1 MTAAGPQDSGG
12 QKSSHVQ
19 GWLVSLLFHGTVV
32 LGAILLVK
40 QIQLAPQ
47 EKPFKW
53 NVALISPTE
62 RVAPAAS
69 PPNQR
74 QTQAQPAPSP
84 SLQQTVPAQQPP
96 SPHPLAQQTAPA
108 IAERTVTPVVTEPPV
123 PPPPKPTT
131 HPIQPAKPTK
141 HETETPVATEAPA
154 IEKPTKGPVAVPTKS
169 AAQTPPSPAPPAIP
183 EQTAETNTAPAPAP
197 TQTAA
202 IAPAP
207 SDEPTKRDYGWVAE
221 AILRRVEELKR
232 YPTAARVDRAEGRV
246 VVKAVIN
253 EDGSVGAV
261 EIFQSSGY
269 PSLDK
274 AAIET
279 IRLAA
284 PFRLPHPL
292 GRPQLTI
299 KIPISYRLDW

>member
-12 QKSSHVQ
+12 RKGSHVQ
-19 GWLVSLLFHGTVV
+19 GWLVSLLLHGTVV

-53 NVALISPTE
+53 NVALVSPTE
-62 RVAPAAS
+62 PVTPAAS
-69 PPNQR
+69 PPN

-84 SLQQTVPAQQPP
+84 SLQQTVPAPQPQ
-96 SPHPLAQQTAPA
+96 SPQPLAQQTAPS
-108 IAERTVTPVVTEPPV
+108 ITERTVTPAVTEPPM

-131 HPIQPAKPTK
+131 HPIQPAEPTK
-141 HETETPVATEAPA
+141 HEAVAPMVTEAPS
-154 IEKPTKGPVAVPTKS
+154 IEKPTEAPVTVPAKS
-169 AAQTPPSPAPPAIP
+169 AAQAPPSPAPSQIP
-183 EQTAETNTAPAPAP
+183 EQTAATDTAPAP

-207 SDEPTKRDYGWVAE
+207 SNEPTKRDYGWLSE

-232 YPTAARVDRAEGRV
+232 YPAAARVDRAEGKV

-253 EDGSVGAV
+253 EDGSVGEV
-261 EIFQSSGY
+261 EIFQSSGF

-279 IRLAA
+279 IRQAA
-284 PFRLPHPL
+284 PFHLSHPL
-292 GRPQLTI
+292 GRPRLTI
-299 KIPISYRLDW
+299 KIPISYRLDR